1 MPLWLNKRLALTEQ
15 EIRYAMENSSSNAD
29 AARFLGCHNNTYAR
43 YAKRYIDKNTG
54 LSLFDIHKLNNKKRV
69 KTSGAGSFVKTD
81 IFEIIEGKHPTY
93 SSRKFKE
100 RLFAEGIIEEK
111 CQQCGFDERRIT
123 DYKVPLM
130 LGFIDNNK
138 QNFSLDNL
146 EILCY
151 NCFFLTHG
159 NINHKHFII

>member
-1 MPLWLNKRLALTEQ
+1 MPLWLNKRLSLTEE
-15 EIRYAMENSSSNAD
+15 EIKYAMENTSSNAD
-29 AARFLGCHNNTYAR
+29 AARFLGCHYNTY
-43 YAKRYIDKNTG
+43 KRYSKKFIDKNTG
-54 LSLFDIHKLNNKKRV
+54 LSLFDVHKLNTNKRV
-69 KTSGAGSFVKTD
+69 KKSVSGWMTVD
-81 IFEIIEGKHPTY
+81 IFDIIEGKHPTY
-93 SSRKFKE
+93 NPKRFKE
-100 RLFAEGIIEEK
+100 RIFAEGIVEEK
-111 CQQCGFDERRIT
+111 CSQCGFDERRIT

-159 NINHKHFII
+159 NIKHKNFLI